1 LTFNSYQ
8 RENATPQ
15 DYKFNG
21 KEEQTELGLGWN
33 DFGARMYDAAIGRF
47 MVQDALTDYRPDWTS
62 YRFGFNNPVRMI
74 DPDGN
79 YEINVTLSRDER
91 KELRKIEDKKDR
103 REARSN
109 LIDSKKQEVRDMIGA
124 AKSVIDNN
132 AEVKE
137 VFQAFSGIEEGSKEW
152 DNLWTENGNGPGINY
167 KNDKGGAGGASE
179 GSSVFLNG
187 ENSFAENVATTLHEY
202 VHYGDRKR
210 SGSRYEYTANG
221 APGYDAATQR
231 QALDDAFNSDQAS
244 ANPIYTR
251 QQWVNGYPYHYGA
264 NGPRGVEMG
273 YAFEKLAFG
282 RVYFSP
288 EDFKEF
294 QEKYLKNK

>member
-1 LTFNSYQ
+1 
-8 RENATPQ
+8 
-15 DYKFNG
+15 
-21 KEEQTELGLGWN
+21 
-33 DFGARMYDAAIGRF
+33 MYDAAIGRF
-47 MVQDALTDYRPDWTS
+47 MVPDVLTDYRPDWTS

-91 KELRKIEDKKDR
+91 RDLRKIEDKKGR
-103 REARSN
+103 RVARAN
-109 LIDSKKQEVRDMIGA
+109 LKDSKKQEVRDMIGA

-132 AEVKE
+132 ADVKE

-152 DNLWTENGNGPGINY
+152 DNLWTENGKGPTINY
-167 KNDKGGAGGASE
+167 KNDKDGAGGGSE
-179 GSSVFLNG
+179 GSNVFLNG
-187 ENSFAENVATTLHEY
+187 VNSFAENVTTTLHEY
-202 VHYGDRKR
+202 VHYGDRR
-210 SGSRYEYTANG
+210 RPGGRYEYTRDG
-221 APGYDAATQR
+221 VPGYDPAAQR

-251 QQWVNGYPYHYGA
+251 QQWMTGYSGHYGI
-264 NGPRGVEMG
+264 NGPIGVELG

-294 QEKYLKNK
+294 QEKYLKKK